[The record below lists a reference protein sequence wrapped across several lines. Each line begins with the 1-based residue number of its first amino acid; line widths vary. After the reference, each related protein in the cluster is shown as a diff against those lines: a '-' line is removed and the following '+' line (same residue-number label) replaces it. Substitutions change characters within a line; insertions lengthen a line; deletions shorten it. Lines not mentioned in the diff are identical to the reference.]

1 MSLTPYKHYVDL
13 NCDLGESFGAYTLGA
28 DEEVLKLVSSAN
40 IACGYHAGDPTVMRR
55 TVRLCLEHGV
65 KLGAHPG
72 LPDLQGFG
80 RREMRISPSE
90 AYELT
95 LYQLGALE
103 GFARAEGVRLHHV
116 KPHGALYNMGARD
129 EQLAEAIAEAVYRF
143 DPSLL
148 LYGLSGSRLL
158 AAAERWGLTAVSEVF
173 ADRSYRS
180 DGSLTPRSET
190 GAVHHDESIAVAQVL
205 QMVTAGAVTAADG
218 TLVPIKA
225 RTVCI
230 HGDSPQAAVFAARLR
245 SALEANSVGIAP
257 PIRQPTG
264 KDFL

>member
-1 MSLTPYKHYVDL
+1 MSPAPYEHYVDL
-13 NCDLGESFGAYTLGA
+13 NCDLGESFGAYSLGA
-28 DEEVLKLVSSAN
+28 DEAVLKHVSSAN
-40 IACGYHAGDPTVMRR
+40 IACGFHAGDPSVMRR

-80 RREMRISPSE
+80 RRELRISPSE

-103 GFARAEGVRLHHV
+103 AFARAEGACLHHV
-116 KPHGALYNMGARD
+116 KPHGALYNMAARD
-129 EQLAEAIAEAVYRF
+129 GQLAEAIAEAVYRF

-148 LYGLSGSRLL
+148 LYGLSGSRLI
-158 AAAERWGLTAVSEVF
+158 AAAQRLGLTAVSEVF

-180 DGSLTPRSET
+180 DGSLTPRTEP
-190 GAVHHDESIAVAQVL
+190 GAVHHEESIAVAQVL
-205 QMVTAGAVTAADG
+205 QMVTAGTVTAADG
-218 TLVPIKA
+218 TVVPIEA

-245 SALEANSVGIAP
+245 SALETSSVGIAP
-257 PIRQPTG
+257 PVS
-264 KDFL
+264 